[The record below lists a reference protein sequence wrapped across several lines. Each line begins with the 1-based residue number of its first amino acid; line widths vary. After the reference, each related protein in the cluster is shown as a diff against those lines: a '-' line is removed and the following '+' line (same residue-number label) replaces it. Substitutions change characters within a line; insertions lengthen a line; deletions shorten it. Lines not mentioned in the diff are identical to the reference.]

1 MNKLSGIDAVL
12 NQAFKGMKVDQESNV
27 TSEVIQEAKSA
38 NKKEPHDL
46 NKQTLYKDYQNLPY
60 DIDLTMFLSEV
71 QK

>member
-38 NKKEPHDL
+38 NKKEPLDL